1 MSGRAAVNRILLT
14 LALMPTVAGAQQ
26 QTRTTCYDSGSTRI
40 CETFD
45 GMGNV
50 VAKSRC
56 YQSGKDTRCD
66 NTSFGGQTTPLPL
79 DRRPTK

>member
-1 MSGRAAVNRILLT
+1 MIALLILAVVLAA
-14 LALMPTVAGAQQ
+14 APAHAQ
-26 QTRTTCYDSGSTRI
+26 QTRTTCYDAGPTRI

-50 VAKSRC
+50 IAKSRC
-56 YQSGKDTRCD
+56 YQSGKDTRYD
-66 NTSFGGQTTPLPL
+66 TQSFGGQTTPLPL